1 MHFNLS
7 GFFLRLKHR
16 TRLLPSD
23 WVHFYDSHKGL
34 NRIYKVEHQV
44 MRDFIPTWNLHRFE
58 TDATFT
64 VIAFGSIEGRDQR
77 NISFVLHDFYPFPL
91 IWWHHLHRVYIMGNI
106 PDNLAEKNYVWITF
120 IFFFAR
126 QMSVP
131 LPTMQDNTRK
141 YGGYVLGSCVIF
153 FFKIYIVNSIKCIEW

>member
-44 MRDFIPTWNLHRFE
+44 MRDCIPTWNLHRFE

-120 IFFFAR
+120 IFFF
-126 QMSVP
+126 
-131 LPTMQDNTRK
+131 LQDKWVCLYLQCKTTLANMVVMYLVHVLSFFSKFTLSTR
-141 YGGYVLGSCVIF
+141 
-153 FFKIYIVNSIKCIEW
+153 